1 MEHWSSAGRWW
12 RTLRAVA
19 VALALLGGAGCL
31 TFEKE
36 TMVFVFPPG
45 GQEVRGLLVYEGM
58 APSAAKAADLE
69 RAKDELGEIYA
80 SRERFYLGAWPL
92 LVSLKPGANDDPGTR
107 EGKALFRKH
116 LVVRS
121 GGLFLNENGRLCG
134 YQVVTIRDR
143 TKFVPALNGLI
154 GRSMAEYAE
163 RALADPRRRA
173 DWLDEGSLRLMRRA
187 SQKRFEWVQIEPGR
201 FGLTLP
207 ATPAAA
213 ARLKRAFLGTEE
225 LARLRD
231 AASVRLGKKGTDAP
245 PRAPKLEEVRAA
257 VRAYGA
263 DRQAL
268 IDYLAA
274 LPLSFEQRKDRFT
287 VSLGLGEGEPIR
299 LATPTE
305 VGPAPVPG
313 EADLIAHARKLKV
326 PFQAGL
332 TTEKVIADFLKE
344 AAGKRP

>member
-1 MEHWSSAGRWW
+1 MGRWSSAGRWW
-12 RTLRAVA
+12 RTLRAAA

-45 GQEVRGLLVYEGM
+45 GQEVRGLLIYEGM

-69 RAKDELGEIYA
+69 RAKDELSETFA

-92 LVSLKPGANDDPGTR
+92 LVSLKPGADDDPAAR
-107 EGKALFRKH
+107 EEKALFRKH

-121 GGLFLNENGRLCG
+121 GGFFLNENGRLCS

-143 TKFVPALNGLI
+143 RKFVRDLNVHLSWRI
-154 GRSMAEYAE
+154 AEYA
-163 RALADPRRRA
+163 RRGLADPRQRA
-173 DWLDEGSLRLMRRA
+173 GWEDEESLRLIRRA
-187 SQKRFEWVQIEPGR
+187 GDKKFEWVQIEPGR
-201 FGLTLP
+201 FSLTLP
-207 ATPAAA
+207 ATPAAVT
-213 ARLKRAFLGTEE
+213 RLKRQFLGQDE
-225 LARLRD
+225 LAALRET
-231 AASVRLGKKGTDAP
+231 AAGQPSKKGTDAP
-245 PRAPKLEEVRAA
+245 PRVPTLPEVQEA
-257 VRAYGA
+257 VRSYGA
-263 DRQAL
+263 QRKFL
-268 IDYLAA
+268 IDFLGD
-274 LPLSFEQRKDRFT
+274 LPLSFDQRKDRFT

-299 LATPTE
+299 LAPPTE
-305 VGPAPVPG
+305 VRPAPVPG

-326 PFQAGL
+326 PFKAGL